1 MWLSGSPNA
10 QEGMRNQHY
19 KQITTGYKEWLRR
32 LNYSEKSVQERSRQL
47 RIFFEWL
54 EDRGLSQ
61 LSQIEQKDL
70 EEYNNWLH
78 QKPLKSKTISG
89 YIGALKLC
97 NQYLEH
103 HGEAPILTIKLI
115 IGKDIKESRTILAKS
130 EINQLYETC
139 TSTIWGRRDRAMIA
153 IFYGCGLRSK
163 EGRNIHQS
171 DLNLKSGILHVRKGK
186 GNKERYVPLSN
197 VVQKELLNWLENGL
211 PFFCPKTNYLL
222 PNSKGKQSCGH
233 GLNKRLKAL
242 CEASEVKE
250 TSLHGLRHSIA
261 THLLESGMS
270 LAQIGQFLGHSSL
283 ESTQIYT
290 RIND

>member
-1 MWLSGSPNA
+1 MKNKHYL
-10 QEGMRNQHY
+10 QLIEGY
-19 KQITTGYKEWLRR
+19 TEWLRR
-32 LNYSEKSVQERSRQL
+32 LNYSEKSVEERSRQL
-47 RIFFEWL
+47 RIFFEWI
-54 EDRGLSQ
+54 ENRHIQSLSNC
-61 LSQIEQKDL
+61 IQKDL

-78 QKPLKSKTISG
+78 QRPLKSKTISG

-103 HGEAPILTIKLI
+103 HGEAPILTTKLI
-115 IGKDIKESRTILAKS
+115 IGKDIKESRIILSKS

-163 EGRNIHQS
+163 EGRNVHQS

-197 VVQKELLNWLENGL
+197 GVQKEQG
-211 PFFCPKTNYLL
+211 
-222 PNSKGKQSCGH
+222 
-233 GLNKRLKAL
+233 
-242 CEASEVKE
+242 

-290 RIND
+290 RIRDDI